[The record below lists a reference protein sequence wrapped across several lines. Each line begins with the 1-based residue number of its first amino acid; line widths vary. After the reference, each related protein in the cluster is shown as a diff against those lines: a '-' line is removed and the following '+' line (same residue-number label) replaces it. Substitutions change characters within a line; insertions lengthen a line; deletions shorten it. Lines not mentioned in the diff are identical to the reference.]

1 MYTFFQS
8 ISSEGRR
15 RILLDIADALEANEK
30 LILTENGADVIA
42 AQESGYE
49 KSLISRL
56 VLKPG
61 KARASIF
68 FLPECCYE
76 LILLPTLFS
85 LRDYH
90 YLT

>member
-61 KARASIF
+61 KARASIYF
-68 FLPECCYE
+68 F
-76 LILLPTLFS
+76 
-85 LRDYH
+85 
-90 YLT
+90 YLNAAMS